1 MSQKKEITIRI
12 PPDGSNITI
21 DQEGMVGKEC
31 AENVKE
37 LINRMGKLVDSKKK
51 AEYYKKVKDVHIDV
65 QQ

>member
-1 MSQKKEITIRI
+1 MSKKKEITIRI
-12 PPDGSNITI
+12 PPDGSNIII

-37 LINRMGKLVDSKKK
+37 LISRMGKVIDSKKK
-51 AEYYKKVKDVHIDV
+51 QEYYKKKDVHIDV